1 MANLVRDSER
11 GHEVS
16 KAERQR
22 LRREADASR
31 ERIVSTVGEFS
42 DVARATKQEAI
53 TTLKRY
59 APVAAG
65 AAAGL
70 ALLKMASS
78 GSRKRR

>member
-1 MANLVRDSER
+1 
-11 GHEVS
+11 VS

-42 DVARATKQEAI
+42 DVARATKEEAI
-53 TTLKRY
+53 ATAKKY
-59 APVAAG
+59 APIAAG
-65 AAAGL
+65 AVAGL
-70 ALLKMASS
+70 ALLAMASS

>member
-1 MANLVRDSER
+1 MANLVRGSER

-42 DVARATKQEAI
+42 DVARETKDEAI
-53 TTLKRY
+53 ATAKKY
-59 APVAAG
+59 APIAAG
-65 AAAGL
+65 AVAGL
-70 ALLKMASS
+70 ALLVVAS
-78 GSRKRR
+78 GGRKRRY